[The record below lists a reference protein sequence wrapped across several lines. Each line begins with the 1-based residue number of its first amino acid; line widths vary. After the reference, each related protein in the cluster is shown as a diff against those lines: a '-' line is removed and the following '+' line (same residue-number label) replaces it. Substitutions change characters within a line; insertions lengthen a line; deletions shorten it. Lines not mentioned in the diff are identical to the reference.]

1 MFIEIVL
8 IFNENNTRG
17 ELWRDYDAAENKSL
31 SSSSATLV
39 CAVQVEL
46 MMETFKALDRARAEG
61 WFIGEHIWN
70 FADFMTKQEPKRVAG
85 NRKGVFT
92 RDRQPKL
99 AAHVLRSESV

>member
-1 MFIEIVL
+1 MQCGV
-8 IFNENNTRG
+8 
-17 ELWRDYDAAENKSL
+17 
-31 SSSSATLV
+31 ATV
-39 CAVQVEL
+39 VWHVQVEL
-46 MMETFKALDRARAEG
+46 MMETFKAFDRARAEG

-70 FADFMTKQEPKRVAG
+70 FADFMTKQEPRRVAG